1 MWLIEC
7 GVSHLQQ
14 SQFAIEI
21 LNNILIDHSSAQNDA
36 AVKLTAVQALSTIT
50 YDPPENFTSYLH
62 QPDALIASLYK
73 MASELE
79 ELESKTESL
88 ALVQLLLT
96 TFLYTGQ
103 QIDDTTMINN
113 MVKPLEQLWTSSVE
127 QYAMLRSSVSKTFT
141 MCAS

>member
-1 MWLIEC
+1 LWLIEC